1 MRRGTVVGLS
11 VVAMGLLALAASC
24 QKVGSALVKVFSS
37 EYEVR
42 GQDGALA
49 APVGKQERA
58 VRLEQ
63 VAGGFKQPTDLQFV
77 PGDPGLVVVLQKE
90 GAARWLD
97 LEGGATGTLLEVPVL
112 SDSEQGLLGLAFH
125 PRYLENG
132 RFFLHYTL
140 RVGRKDVSRVEEWG
154 VPVGADLRKAS
165 PRPSKS
171 LLEVEQPY
179 PNHNAGQLAFGPD
192 GFLYIGFGD
201 GGFRADPHGHGQD
214 PRTWLGSMLRIDV
227 DRQQD
232 GRAYAVPDDNPFVGK
247 EGFRPET
254 WAYGLRNPWR
264 YSFDRQGRLW
274 VADVGQDAWEEVAIV
289 RAGENHGWNVREG
302 FACFSPKRNCR
313 SEGLTPPVHV
323 YGRDQ
328 GQSITGGYVYEGAAL
343 PHLRGRYLFGDFVTG
358 RLWALALNAQGTA
371 QVTALGRWPIL
382 PSTFGQAADGEVYLA
397 DFGGGG
403 LYRLAA
409 EGQ

>member
-1 MRRGTVVGLS
+1 MRPGTAVGVS
-11 VVAMGLLALAASC
+11 VVAVGLLALAASC

-49 APVGKQERA
+49 APDGKQESA

-77 PGDPGLVVVLQKE
+77 PCDPRLVIVLQKE

-97 LEGGATGTLLEVPVL
+97 LDGGASGTLLALPVL

-154 VPVGADLRKAS
+154 VPVGADLRQAS
-165 PRPSKS
+165 PTPVKS

-192 GFLYIGFGD
+192 GYLYIGYGD
-201 GGFRADPHGHGQD
+201 GGFRADPHGHGQNA
-214 PRTWLGSMLRIDV
+214 RTLLGSMLRIDV

-232 GRAYAVPDDNPFVGK
+232 GRAYAIPEDNPFVGK

-289 RAGENHGWNVREG
+289 RAGENHGWNIREG
-302 FACFSPKRNCR
+302 FACFAPKRNCP
-313 SEGLTPPVHV
+313 SEGLAPPVHV

-358 RLWALALNAQGTA
+358 RVWALGLDAEGEA
-371 QVTALGRWPIL
+371 QVALLGRWPVL

-403 LYRLAA
+403 IYRLAA
-409 EGQ
+409 DNQ